1 MIKIKHPKEDCNGS
15 QEAFLANCPADQR
28 RFHELLF
35 TVGNITYRYHQ
46 SAKDYSPSLQDYHE
60 WLEGLPENVRKG
72 MQEKG
77 FESCKS
83 VLSFT
88 RYVNEK
94 NDVGLEEYIRQ
105 QMDDEDFAEYHRFL
119 TIGKEQ

>member
-1 MIKIKHPKEDCNGS
+1 MIKIKHPDKDCNSS
-15 QEAFLANCPADQR
+15 QEALLASCPADQR
-28 RFHELLF
+28 RFNELLF
-35 TVGNITYRYHQ
+35 TIGNITYRYHQ
-46 SAKDYSPSLQDYHE
+46 AAKDFSPSLQDYHE
-60 WLEGLPENVRKG
+60 WLEGLPETVRKG

-77 FESCKS
+77 FERCKS

-94 NDVGLEEYIRQ
+94 NDIGLEEYIRQ
-105 QMDDEDFAEYHRFL
+105 QMDAEDLAEYQGFL

>member
-1 MIKIKHPKEDCNGS
+1 MIKIKHPDEDCNDS
-15 QEAFLANCPADQR
+15 QAEFLANCPADQR
-28 RFHELLF
+28 RFHELLL

-46 SAKDYSPSLQDYHE
+46 RAIDVSPSLQDYHE
-60 WLEGLPENVRKG
+60 WLEGLPENIRKG

-105 QMDDEDFAEYHRFL
+105 QMDAEDLAEYQSFL
-119 TIGKEQ
+119 TIGKE